1 MFFRFQKKHKNGYIS
16 WYTPFSEPNKW
27 WLTERG
33 REKKNICMYVYYIVL
48 CTYSMEYPDEI
59 SRKIGEIPVDGDIP

>member
-1 MFFRFQKKHKNGYIS
+1 MLDHR
-16 WYTPFSEPNKW
+16 
-27 WLTERG
+27 ERE
-33 REKKNICMYVYYIVL
+33 RKKNICMYVYYIVL